1 MKMQPLIRFMIINI
15 PVRKGVMEYNVWS
28 SLTLDIT
35 QNLVIHLLLVY
46 VAMIIPIIINL
57 S

>member
-1 MKMQPLIRFMIINI
+1 MQPLIRFMIINI
-15 PVRKGVMEYNVWS
+15 PVPKGVMEYNVWS